1 MNTMEQ
7 NEVLSL
13 IQAAQNGDDSAR
25 DELLLEHGKLVR
37 SIARSI
43 EVVGSLDYD
52 DLFQVGNIGLLKAIS
67 TFKTDSGA
75 AFKTYASHCI
85 RNAIIDELRKK
96 SPLVTV
102 PIEDATP
109 LIDKIPSGENPEK
122 DYIEKETAD
131 LLFEAIRSSLS
142 EAEFEVLRFYL
153 DGLSYA
159 EISSALN
166 LEKKKVDNTLY
177 AVKNKVKKIIRP

>member
-1 MNTMEQ
+1 MTQEQ
-7 NEVLSL
+7 EQTL
-13 IQAAQNGDDSAR
+13 ITAAQSGDDSAR
-25 DELLLEHGKLVR
+25 DELLLEYAKLVR

-43 EVVGSLDYD
+43 EVAGSLDYD

-67 TFKTDSGA
+67 TYNQGA
-75 AFKTYASHCI
+75 SATFKTYASHCI
-85 RNAIIDELRKK
+85 RNSIIDELRKK

-109 LIDKIPSGENPEK
+109 LIDKIPSPQNPEK
-122 DYIEKETAD
+122 DYIEKETSK
-131 LLFEAIRSSLS
+131 LLFDAIRSTLTD
-142 EAEFEVLRFYL
+142 AEFEVLKFYL

-159 EISSALN
+159 EISAALN

>member
-1 MNTMEQ
+1 MLDES
-7 NEVLSL
+7 ELSL
-13 IQAAQNGDDSAR
+13 INLAQNGDDSAR
-25 DELLLEHGKLVR
+25 DELLLEYAKLVR

-43 EVVGSLDYD
+43 EVVNSMDYD

-67 TFKTDSGA
+67 SYKPGSSAT
-75 AFKTYASHCI
+75 FKTYASHCI

-109 LIDKIPSGENPEK
+109 LIDKIPSSQNPEK

-131 LLFEAIRSSLS
+131 LLFDAIRASLTD
-142 EAEFEVLRFYL
+142 AEFEVLKFYL

-159 EISSALN
+159 EISYELN